1 MLPLVRWPEREKVK
15 REVYRIMDKGYG
27 GDIYQRMRSMAEKNK
42 MVQSTPLWL
51 KNKNENTSE
60 IPLYTLNTAKQLKG
74 RIKPSVGK
82 DKRETEMSME
92 ISIYMLSN
100 YHSNTIQG
108 NQACICSINQKFHPA
123 YILLRNSHWSIRCS
137 MVFDSKDLLT
147 TYLFMTMGTYK

>member
-1 MLPLVRWPEREKVK
+1 
-15 REVYRIMDKGYG
+15 MDKGYG

-42 MVQSTPLWL
+42 MIYSTPLWL

-60 IPLYTLNTAKQLKG
+60 ILLYTHHTAKQLKS

-100 YHSNTIQG
+100 YHSNTI
-108 NQACICSINQKFHPA
+108 
-123 YILLRNSHWSIRCS
+123 
-137 MVFDSKDLLT
+137 
-147 TYLFMTMGTYK
+147 